1 MLVKNIIK
9 IIMNIGYIIY
19 YKTYNSIL
27 HLVDVELP
35 IPSLFNPIGISSEVQ
50 LSEVQLSGAEPSE
63 VQLSGA
69 ELAEHETELYTPYC
83 ETP

>member
-50 LSEVQLSGAEPSE
+50 PSEVKLSEVK
-63 VQLSGA
+63 LSGA
-69 ELAEHETELYTPYC
+69 ELEKKLETKHETELYTPYC

>member
-50 LSEVQLSGAEPSE
+50 PSE
-63 VQLSGA
+63 VKLSGA

>member
-9 IIMNIGYIIY
+9 IIINIGYIIY

-35 IPSLFNPIGISSEVQ
+35 IPSLFNPIGISSEVK
-50 LSEVQLSGAEPSE
+50 LSGAEP
-63 VQLSGA
+63 
-69 ELAEHETELYTPYC
+69 AEHETELYTPYC

>member
-9 IIMNIGYIIY
+9 IIINIGYIIY

-35 IPSLFNPIGISSEVQ
+35 IPSLFNPIGISSEVK
-50 LSEVQLSGAEPSE
+50 PSE

-69 ELAEHETELYTPYC
+69 ELSGAELAEPAEPYTPYC

>member
-9 IIMNIGYIIY
+9 IIINIGYIIY

-50 LSEVQLSGAEPSE
+50 ASEVK
-63 VQLSGA
+63 LSGA
-69 ELAEHETELYTPYC
+69 ELSGAELETELYTPYC

>member
-35 IPSLFNPIGISSEVQ
+35 IPSLFNPIGISSEVK
-50 LSEVQLSGAEPSE
+50 LSEVKLSE
-63 VQLSGA
+63 VKPSGA
-69 ELAEHETELYTPYC
+69 ELETELYTPYC

>member
-35 IPSLFNPIGISSEVQ
+35 IPSLFNPIGISSEVKPSEVK
-50 LSEVQLSGAEPSE
+50 LSEVK
-63 VQLSGA
+63 LSGA
-69 ELAEHETELYTPYC
+69 ELETKHETEPYTPYC

>member
-9 IIMNIGYIIY
+9 IIINIGYIIY

-35 IPSLFNPIGISSEVQ
+35 IPSLFNPIGISSEVK
-50 LSEVQLSGAEPSE
+50 
-63 VQLSGA
+63 LSGA
-69 ELAEHETELYTPYC
+69 ELETKHETELYTPYC

>member
-9 IIMNIGYIIY
+9 IIINIGYIIY

-35 IPSLFNPIGISSEVQ
+35 IPSLFNPIGISSEVKPSEVK
-50 LSEVQLSGAEPSE
+50 LSEVQPSE

-69 ELAEHETELYTPYC
+69 ELAEPAEPYTPYC

>member
-9 IIMNIGYIIY
+9 IIINIGYIIY

-35 IPSLFNPIGISSEVQ
+35 IPSLFNPIGISSEVK
-50 LSEVQLSGAEPSE
+50 LSGVQPSGAEP
-63 VQLSGA
+63 A
-69 ELAEHETELYTPYC
+69 ELEAEPYTPYC

>member
-35 IPSLFNPIGISSEVQ
+35 IPSLFNPIGISSEVKP
-50 LSEVQLSGAEPSE
+50 SGAEPSE
-63 VQLSGA
+63 VKPSGVEPA
-69 ELAEHETELYTPYC
+69 ELYTPYC

>member
-27 HLVDVELP
+27 HLVDVE

-50 LSEVQLSGAEPSE
+50 PSE
-63 VQLSGA
+63 KKLEVKPSGVEPA
-69 ELAEHETELYTPYC
+69 ELYTPYC

>member
-35 IPSLFNPIGISSEVQ
+35 IPSLFNPIGISSEVKPSEVQ
-50 LSEVQLSGAEPSE
+50 LSEVQLSGAEH
-63 VQLSGA
+63 SGA
-69 ELAEHETELYTPYC
+69 ELYTPYC